1 MAPKEA
7 AFAALAQTM
16 IKNLEKRNITGHYFD
31 NSAALCDY
39 LKENLPKDAVISWGG
54 SESVKESGVM
64 DLLQQGSYSL
74 IDRATAKTP
83 QEAREIFS
91 RTVLADYYFMST
103 NAITLDGE
111 LVNIDG
117 NGNRIACLA
126 QGPAHVYIIAGRNK
140 VSSNVDDAIH
150 RVRNIAAPPNVKR
163 LNRQTPCQVTGCCGD
178 CQSPDSI
185 CSHTIITRRSFH
197 KDRIHVFLVNEE
209 LGY

>member
-1 MAPKEA
+1 MSPKKA
-7 AFAALAQTM
+7 AFAALAEGL
-16 IKNLEKRNITGHYFD
+16 IKNLEKRNITGHYFET
-31 NSAALCDY
+31 SEALCTY
-39 LKENLPKDAVISWGG
+39 LKETLPKDAVISWGG

-64 DLLQQGSYSL
+64 ELLQTGGYSL

-91 RTVLADYYFMST
+91 RTVLSDYYFMST

-111 LVNIDG
+111 LINIDG
-117 NGNRIACLA
+117 NGNRVAALA
-126 QGPAHVYIIAGRNK
+126 QGPAHIYIIAGRNK
-140 VSSNVDDAIH
+140 ISSTVEDGVH
-150 RVRNIAAPPNVKR
+150 RVRNIAAPPNVKH
-163 LNRQTPCQVTGCCGD
+163 LNRQTPCQVTGRCGD

-185 CSHTIITRRSFH
+185 CSHLVITRRSFH